1 MCMYWKKMHTCG
13 HEGDRPYIEMC
24 RPGYL
29 SNTVC
34 ADIGMDEKP
43 RKSHFPCYPCIK
55 SEVRTESEARVNA
68 ERDAFCKAR
77 EASENA
83 QREKQTAVQRAKE
96 ERIRREAHEKA
107 AREREEEAR
116 LKAMKQKE
124 EERAKKEG
132 GLWIETGSGKK
143 QKGKKGAAM
152 NFPAMPFSAPL
163 VLRTFADREKKENDG
178 NVKMSPKKQNDGS
191 AKMSPRKQN
200 DGGAQMSP
208 LKDGKSTD
216 TGGRAGVWG
225 PKKILTRKENMG
237 MKK

>member
-24 RPGYL
+24 RPGCL

-43 RKSHFPCYPCIK
+43 RNSHFPCYPCIK
-55 SEVRTESEARVNA
+55 SEVRAESEARVNA
-68 ERDAFCKAR
+68 ERDAICKAR
-77 EASENA
+77 DASEKA
-83 QREKQTAVQRAKE
+83 QREKQAAKE
-96 ERIRREAHEKA
+96 ERIRREAREKA

-116 LKAMKQKE
+116 LKAMKEKE
-124 EERAKKEG
+124 EERVKKEG

-152 NFPAMPFSAPL
+152 NFPAMPFSAPP
-163 VLRTFADREKKENDG
+163 VLRTFADREKKEHDG
-178 NVKMSPKKQNDGS
+178 NAKMSPKKQNDGS
-191 AKMSPRKQN
+191 AK
-200 DGGAQMSP
+200 MSP